1 MAIKNGLVSIIV
13 PVYNSS
19 ERLELCLDSI
29 VGQTYKDIEVLI
41 VDDCSTDG
49 SLEIC
54 RRYEAKYPYI
64 HVFTKPNEGV
74 SAARNYGMRKASGE
88 YIQFA
93 DSDDRLTSDACRLLV
108 QRMERDG
115 SDLVIAGYY
124 KEKEQ
129 TDNTYCDTV
138 FDNREAFIREFPEL
152 FTGLFLHV
160 PWNKLYRAGAFA
172 AEFPEDLNKGE
183 DLLFN
188 LRVFTQVRKI
198 SVLAQS
204 VYMYYNVGG
213 NSLSFRFR
221 EDAMEIEERLYA
233 AVSEFYMAHGGRE
246 RQFLDRFYLDAI
258 KNKFYALLGKSGFGR
273 ERCLAVIR
281 DWLRKDSIRRL
292 YEKRR
297 AFGRKDRILLFMMYH
312 RWERL
317 LYIYYDAMVKRSSDG
332 GSV

>member
-19 ERLELCLDSI
+19 ERLALCLDSI

-54 RRYEAKYPYI
+54 RTYEAKYPYI

-74 SAARNYGMRKASGE
+74 SAARNYGMRKVSGE
-88 YIQFA
+88 YIQFV
-93 DSDDRLTSDACRLLV
+93 DSDDRLKPDACRLLV
-108 QRMERDG
+108 RRIEQDE
-115 SDLVIAGYY
+115 SDLVIGGYY

-129 TDNTYCDTV
+129 TDNLYPDTV
-138 FDNREAFIREFPEL
+138 FDSQEAFIREFPQL

-160 PWNKLYRAGAFA
+160 PWNKLYRAGAFE
-172 AEFPEDLNKGE
+172 AEFPEDLSKGE

-188 LRVFTQVRKI
+188 LQVFSQIRKI

-233 AVSEFYMAHGGRE
+233 AVSEFYTEHGGRE
-246 RQFLDRFYLDAI
+246 RQFLEWFYLDAI
-258 KNKFYALLGKSGFGR
+258 KNKLYALLGKSGFDR
-273 ERCLAVIR
+273 RRCLAVIR
-281 DWLRKDSIRRL
+281 GWLRKDSIRGL
-292 YEKRR
+292 YEERR

-317 LYIYYDAMVKRSSDG
+317 LYAYYDAMVKRSSKG
-332 GSV
+332 GTI

>member
-1 MAIKNGLVSIIV
+1 MAAKNGLISIIV

-19 ERLELCLDSI
+19 ERLEQCLDSI
-29 VGQTYKDIEVLI
+29 VGQTYEEIEVLI

-54 RRYEAKYPYI
+54 RTYEAKYPYI

-93 DSDDRLTSDACRLLV
+93 DSDDRLKPDACRQLV
-108 QRMERDG
+108 QRLERDG
-115 SDLVIAGYY
+115 SDLVIGGYY

-129 TDNTYCDTV
+129 TDNLYPDTV
-138 FDNREAFIREFPEL
+138 FDSQEAFIKEFPEL
-152 FTGLFLHV
+152 FTRLFLHV
-160 PWNKLYRAGAFA
+160 PWNKLYRVCAFQ
-172 AEFPEDLNKGE
+172 AEFPEDLSKGE

-188 LRVFTQVRKI
+188 LQVFSQVRKI

-221 EDAMEIEERLYA
+221 EEAMEIEERLYV
-233 AVSEFYMAHGGRE
+233 AVSEFYAGHGGRG
-246 RQFLDRFYLDAI
+246 RQFLDRFYLDAV
-258 KNKFYALLGKSGFGR
+258 KNKFYALLGKSGFDR
-273 ERCLAVIR
+273 KQCCAVIR
-281 DWLRKDSIRRL
+281 GWLRKDSIRDL
-292 YEKRR
+292 YERR
-297 AFGRKDRILLFMMYH
+297 HAFGRKDRILLFMMYH

-332 GSV
+332 GTI